1 MKEKI
6 KKYLKYTAYGFG
18 GLIVLTIVLASI
30 GSENNEEKLEII
42 NTENNASEEIN
53 LEENS
58 TEKTILP
65 TQPEAQQKAETESIK
80 SYKVVKVVDGDTISV
95 NINGINT
102 TVRMIGINTPETV
115 DPRKPVQCFGQEA
128 SNKAKSILSNQMV
141 LLELDSSQGK
151 YDKYDR
157 LLAYVFLVD
166 GTNFNELMIKKGY
179 AYEYTYS
186 LPYKYQSAF
195 KSAQRDAQTNK
206 RGLWADGV
214 CEEESQSTPPPT
226 IQQNQPA
233 PTQSSGGY
241 ICSFDAY
248 NCGDFSTHN
257 EAQSVYEACGGDVHG
272 LDRDN
277 DGLACESL
285 P

>member
-1 MKEKI
+1 MSKKI
-6 KKYLKYTAYGFG
+6 KKYLKHIGLIWDVLG
-18 GLIVLTIVLASI
+18 GLLVLLVIILSFI
-30 GSENNEEKLEII
+30 SNNKEEKLEIFGDS
-42 NTENNASEEIN
+42 NQVNQEVSVEG
-53 LEENS
+53 NS
-58 TEKTILP
+58 TEEFFTTPSEI
-65 TQPEAQQKAETESIK
+65 QQKAKTTK
-80 SYKVVKVVDGDTISV
+80 LYKVVKVVDGDTISV
-95 NINGINT
+95 NIDGVNT
-102 TVRMIGINTPETV
+102 SVRMIGIDTPETV

-141 LLELDSSQGK
+141 RLELDPSQRK

-157 LLAYVFLVD
+157 LLAYIFLAD
-166 GTNFNELMIKKGY
+166 GNNFNELMIKDGY

-186 LPYKYQSAF
+186 TSYKYQSAF
-195 KSAQRDAQTNK
+195 KLAQKDAQANG

-214 CEEESQSTPPPT
+214 CEEKHEPTPTPT
-226 IQQNQPA
+226 TQTQPTS
-233 PTQSSGGY
+233 TQSSGSY

-248 NCGDFSTHN
+248 NCGDFATHE
-257 EAQSVYEACGGDVHG
+257 EAQSVYEACGSDVHR

>member
-6 KKYLKYTAYGFG
+6 KKYLKYTAYGLG
-18 GLIVLTIVLASI
+18 GLIVLTIVLTSI
-30 GSENNEEKLEII
+30 GSENNKEKLEII
-42 NTENNASEEIN
+42 NPENNVSTEIN

-65 TQPEAQQKAETESIK
+65 TQPEAQQKVETESIK

-95 NINGINT
+95 NINGVNT
-102 TVRMIGINTPETV
+102 TVRMIGIDTPETV

-141 LLELDSSQGK
+141 QLELDSSQGK

-157 LLAYVFLVD
+157 LLAYVFLSD
-166 GTNFNELMIKKGY
+166 GTNFNEYIIKEGY
-179 AYEYTYS
+179 SYEYTYS
-186 LPYKYQSAF
+186 TPYKYQGAF
-195 KSAQRDAQTNK
+195 KSAQKDAQINK

-214 CEEESQSTPPPT
+214 CEEEPKPTLTPPA
-226 IQQNQPA
+226 QQTQ
-233 PTQSSGGY
+233 PTQTQQSGY

-248 NCGDFSTHN
+248 NCDDFSTHN
-257 EAQSVYEACGGDVHG
+257 EAQSVYETCGSDVHR